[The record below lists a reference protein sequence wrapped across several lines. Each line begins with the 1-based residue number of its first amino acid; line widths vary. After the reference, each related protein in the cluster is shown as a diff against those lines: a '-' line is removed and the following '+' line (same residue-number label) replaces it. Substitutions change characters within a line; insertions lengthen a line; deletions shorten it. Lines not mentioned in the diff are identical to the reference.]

1 MGTSVASPDTMIE
14 RILKAIYGVYAL
26 TAFVVVVLL
35 LFCPIL
41 IVTPWLSV
49 RRFIGRWAVR
59 SWLFSVGVSFRVR
72 DIERL
77 PDGPC
82 VVVCNHASYVDG
94 IVLTAALPERFTF
107 LVQHRAEQ
115 WPYVGLIILRMGVRF
130 VNRESPRAAA
140 SAALGLMREARKG
153 GSLAIFPEG
162 SFQKEPGLMP
172 FYSGAFLIA
181 AKTGLPLVP
190 VVMRGTR
197 TFFHDGARWPSWSSV
212 EIEFFEPEYAAGV
225 QRKDAEALK
234 TRAFQVIEVNVGEG
248 DGLIKEIIDMQEA
261 A

>member
-1 MGTSVASPDTMIE
+1 MIE
-14 RILKAIYGVYAL
+14 RIFKAAYGIYAL
-26 TAFVVVVLL
+26 AAFVIVILL
-35 LFCPIL
+35 AFCPVL
-41 IVTPWLSV
+41 IVMPGLSA

-59 SWLFSVGVSFRVR
+59 SWLFVIGVSFR
-72 DIERL
+72 IQGLERL

-82 VVVCNHASYVDG
+82 IVVCNHASYVDG

-115 WPYVGLIILRMGVRF
+115 WPYVGLIIRRMGVRF
-130 VNRESPRAAA
+130 VDRENPRAAA
-140 SAALGLMREARKG
+140 HAALRLIREARHG

-162 SFQKEPGLMP
+162 TFQKDPGLMP

-181 AKTGLPLVP
+181 TKTGLPLVP

-197 TFFHDGARWPSWSSV
+197 KLFQDGASWPSWSAV
-212 EIEFFEPEYAAGV
+212 EIELLESRYASGT
-225 QRKDAEALK
+225 RRNDAEVLK
-234 TRAFQVIEVNVGEG
+234 AHAFKLIQANVGEA
-248 DGLIKEIIDMQEA
+248 DELAEEDTHTQKA